1 MASRSHRFPRL
12 LVSLFALTALG
23 GCASEEYPQ
32 TTFQPVTGFG
42 RIIDNLFHGVFWW
55 TMLVLLVVFVVLGY
69 VLIRFRER
77 PDSPDPKPVYGNT
90 VLEITWTVIPAL
102 IIVAI
107 LIPTIRGIFQT
118 QRAAPKDAL
127 VVEVIGHQW
136 WWEFKYPSLGITTA
150 SQLVLPVGRP
160 LDLRLHSADV
170 IHSFW
175 IPRLGGKR
183 DVNPVRQMPNGEK
196 PPHLNHISLT
206 VDSVGEYP
214 GQCAEFCGTEH
225 GAMRM
230 LAIAVPPSE
239 FDAWVQRMKA
249 GQDSSALSAPQDS
262 LARRGKQKFLSSA
275 CIACH
280 AVSGTSAMGQIG
292 PNLTA
297 LGDRWSIG
305 AGVLDNTP
313 ANVERWIMHAP
324 QIKPGIIMPGAQE
337 GAGGMPPTGLSESDA
352 RAVAAYLS
360 SLSAGV
366 APKKKTGWAIE
377 TTVAH

>member
-1 MASRSHRFPRL
+1 M
-12 LVSLFALTALG
+12 SLFALTALG

-107 LIPTIRGIFQT
+107 LIPTIRGIFET

-239 FDAWVQRMKA
+239 FDAWAQRMKA
-249 GQDSSALSAPQDS
+249 GQDTAALSAPQDS
-262 LARRGKQKFLSSA
+262 LALRGKKKFDPPCPPDQTRHHHARRPGGCGRHAADGVVGIGCARSGGIPVEPERRRGAQA
-275 CIACH
+275 EDGVGH
-280 AVSGTSAMGQIG
+280 RHHGG
-292 PNLTA
+292 A
-297 LGDRWSIG
+297 LI
-305 AGVLDNTP
+305 
-313 ANVERWIMHAP
+313 E
-324 QIKPGIIMPGAQE
+324 Q
-337 GAGGMPPTGLSESDA
+337 
-352 RAVAAYLS
+352 RA
-360 SLSAGV
+360 
-366 APKKKTGWAIE
+366 
-377 TTVAH
+377 

>member
-1 MASRSHRFPRL
+1 M
-12 LVSLFALTALG
+12 
-23 GCASEEYPQ
+23 
-32 TTFQPVTGFG
+32 
-42 RIIDNLFHGVFWW
+42 
-55 TMLVLLVVFVVLGY
+55 
-69 VLIRFRER
+69 
-77 PDSPDPKPVYGNT
+77 
-90 VLEITWTVIPAL
+90 
-102 IIVAI
+102 
-107 LIPTIRGIFQT
+107 
-118 QRAAPKDAL
+118 
-127 VVEVIGHQW
+127 VEVIGHQW
-136 WWEFKYPSLGITTA
+136 WWEFKYPSLGVTTA

-206 VDSVGEYP
+206 IDSVGEYP

-230 LAIAVPPSE
+230 MAIAVPPE
-239 FDAWVQRMKA
+239 KFDAWVARMKA

-262 LARRGKQKFLSSA
+262 LARRGKQKFLTSA

-280 AVSGTSAMGQIG
+280 SISGTTAMGQIG

-313 ANVERWIMHAP
+313 ENVHRWILHAP
-324 QIKPGIIMPGAQE
+324 QIKQ
-337 GAGGMPPTGLSESDA
+337 
-352 RAVAAYLS
+352 
-360 SLSAGV
+360 
-366 APKKKTGWAIE
+366 
-377 TTVAH
+377 